1 MYARI
6 MFTCMHINVLCLFVL
21 IWTIYA
27 QDDKEM
33 MASLKNLRNNDN
45 QGLSK
50 AAQGAY
56 FVIDEGKDRQ
66 KGTNYKILALLC
78 ILH

>member
-1 MYARI
+1 
-6 MFTCMHINVLCLFVL
+6 
-21 IWTIYA
+21 
-27 QDDKEM
+27 M
-33 MASLKNLRNNDN
+33 MASLKNLRNSDN

-66 KGTNYKILALLC
+66 KGTNYKILACYVYC
-78 ILH
+78 IKTELILYEFLTSCCVVALSPE